1 MGWELEDVE
10 KPCVVQ
16 LQGLGWAES
25 EGVSR

>member
-1 MGWELEDVE
+1 MGWGLEDVE
-10 KPCVVQ
+10 RPFVAQ